1 MDIEQARRVQ
11 PGDVVAYR
19 KGRRRVV
26 AVSHDGL
33 WAPYFDLDEDG
44 MVSHVLVEE
53 ETAQVGSHPA

>member
-1 MDIEQARRVQ
+1 MDVEQARRVK
-11 PGDVVAYR
+11 PGDIVAYE
-19 KGRRRVV
+19 KAARRVV

-53 ETAQVGSHPA
+53 EAQAASRSA